1 MPIINFPPTTDIG
14 PNDMTGDQLA
24 LPIFERVSTITK
36 HGKIIGGRV
45 KNGCQVFLSK
55 S

>member
-1 MPIINFPPTTDIG
+1 MPIANLPPTTDIG

-24 LPIFERVSTITK
+24 LPTSERVSTITK
-36 HGKIIGGRV
+36 HGEITGGRV